1 MIRFLSFLFI
11 IVVAASGNISSG
23 HADGLA
29 MHGRPALPTNF
40 HHFPYAAPEAPKGG
54 KITFGVVGTFDGLN
68 PFVVKG
74 TRTTARGLFND
85 EQFGSLVYE
94 GFMVRS
100 RDEPF
105 TLYSLL
111 AEKVEMNDERTA
123 ITFYL
128 NPHAR
133 FSDGAPV
140 TQDDVFFTI
149 DLLREQ
155 GRPPF
160 SSYLQTIERIEKI
173 GTHGVRF
180 HLSPSANREL
190 PLILASIIPIL
201 PKHAVNVATFRDNGF
216 TVIPG
221 TGPYII
227 DNIKPGERIIYR
239 RNSDYW
245 GKDLPVNRGLYN
257 FDIFQVEYYRN
268 QNARFEAFKKG
279 ILDVFIE
286 EPANPNRWAQ
296 GYDFPAER
304 EGKVI
309 KESFKKGTPAAM
321 TGFVFNTRKPIFSD
335 VRVRRALSMTLDF
348 EWINRNLF
356 HNAYQR
362 TNGYW
367 DNSVLSSINNP
378 ANAKEQA
385 LLAPFPDTVLPDVME
400 GIWRAPHTDSSG
412 FDRENLETAW
422 MILQDAGFSR
432 KGMKVYTPEGEQ
444 FRFEIMTLSG
454 DEERIALAFQRSLA
468 RLGVEVSVRTVDDTQ
483 YQTRLSNFD
492 YDMII
497 RNLSASLSPGN
508 EQFNRWASSSCDVE
522 GSFNYAG
529 AHDRAIDAMIKAM
542 TNARSMDDFVA
553 AVRALDRILISGN
566 YFIPLYHLPNQW
578 VARWNTV
585 QHPDYTSLY
594 GYRIS
599 TWWHT
604 DGEGQ

>member
-1 MIRFLSFLFI
+1 MIRSLTFFFMMLFALQSL
-11 IVVAASGNISSG
+11 VTQS

-29 MHGRPALPTNF
+29 MHGVPKLPSDFTY
-40 HHFPYAAPEAPKGG
+40 FPYADPNAPKGG

-94 GFMVRS
+94 GFMTRS

-111 AEKVEMNDERTA
+111 AEKVEMNDERTI

-128 NPHAR
+128 NPRAR
-133 FSDGAPV
+133 FSDGVPV
-140 TQDDVFFTI
+140 TQDDVLFTV
-149 DLLREQ
+149 DLLRSQ

-160 SSYLQTIERIEKI
+160 TNYLKSVDRIEKI
-173 GTHGVRF
+173 GPYGIRF
-180 HLSPSANREL
+180 YLSPQSNREL

-201 PKHAVNVATFRDNGF
+201 PKHAVNTDTFRENGF

-221 TGPYII
+221 TGPYIV
-227 DNIKPGERIIYR
+227 NEIKPGERVIYR
-239 RNSDYW
+239 RNPDYW
-245 GKDLPVNRGLYN
+245 GKDLPVNKGLYN
-257 FDIFQVEYYRN
+257 FDTFQIEYYRN

-286 EPANPNRWAQ
+286 EPPNPNRWMQ
-296 GYDFPAER
+296 GYNFPAAR

-321 TGFVFNTRKPIFSD
+321 TGFVFNTRQPIFSD
-335 VRVRRALSMTLDF
+335 VRVRRALSMVLDF

-356 HNAYQR
+356 QNAYQR
-362 TNGYW
+362 TNGFW
-367 DNSVLSSINNP
+367 DNSELSCVGRP
-378 ANAKEQA
+378 ASDKERA
-385 LLAPFPDTVLPDVME
+385 LLAPFPDAVLPQVMD
-400 GIWRAPHTDSSG
+400 GSWHAPHTNGNG
-412 FDRENLETAW
+412 FNRENLEIAW
-422 MILQDAGFSR
+422 QILQEAGFTR
-432 KGMKVYTPEGEQ
+432 KNFKIYTPDGQ
-444 FRFEIMTLSG
+444 PFRFEIMTLSG
-454 DEERIALAFQRSLA
+454 DEERIALVFQRSLA
-468 RLGVEVSVRTVDDTQ
+468 RLGVEASVRTVDDTQ

-497 RNLSASLSPGN
+497 RTLSASLSPGN
-508 EQFNRWASSSCDVE
+508 EQFNRWASSSRNVE

-529 AHDRAIDAMIKAM
+529 AHSKAIDAMIEAM
-542 TNARSMDDFVA
+542 TNARSAEDFVA

-578 VARWNTV
+578 VARWNTIK
-585 QHPDYTSLY
+585 HPDYTSLY

-599 TWWHT
+599 AWWR
-604 DGEGQ
+604 DNKEGQ